1 MKDKLLIELQYCGS
15 IAYFQK
21 MLEYKEVVFEKFEY
35 FEKASYRNRC
45 TVVGPNGLQNL
56 SIQIKNGRAKKQLFT
71 DVKIAYE
78 HRWHHIHWQTLTSNY
93 RSSPYFEFYE
103 DYFESFFS
111 KEYEN
116 LFDFNFELFKLLN
129 KLLATD
135 IKHSFS
141 SEFLKTPETD
151 TDDLRSFFLPK
162 KKDVVFSNK
171 EYIQV
176 FSSKIGFFPNLS
188 ILDLL
193 FCEGPNAISFL
204 K

>member
-1 MKDKLLIELQYCGS
+1 MKDTLLIEMQYCGS

-21 MLEYKEVVFEKFEY
+21 LLQYKEVVFEKEEY

-45 TVVGPNGLQNL
+45 VVVGPNGLQNL
-56 SIQIKNGRAKKQLFT
+56 SVQIKNGRAKKQLYKN
-71 DVKIAYE
+71 VKIAYE

-103 DYFESFFS
+103 DYFEPFF
-111 KEYEN
+111 KTEYES
-116 LFDFNFELFKLLN
+116 LFEFNFELFKVLN
-129 KLLATD
+129 KLLNLD
-135 IKHSFS
+135 IKYSLTK
-141 SEFLKTPETD
+141 EFKKTPAENI
-151 TDDLRSFFLPK
+151 DDFRSYFIPK
-162 KKDVVFSNK
+162 NKSIEFNNK

>member
-1 MKDKLLIELQYCGS
+1 MQYFGS
-15 IAYFQK
+15 IAYFQELLK
-21 MLEYKEVVFEKFEY
+21 YDEVIFEKQEY

-45 TVVGPNGLQNL
+45 IVVGPNGLQNL
-56 SIQIKNGRAKKQLFT
+56 SVQIKNGRAKKQLYK

-103 DYFESFFS
+103 DYFESFFN
-111 KEYEN
+111 KE
-116 LFDFNFELFKLLN
+116 FDDLFNFNLELFKIIN
-129 KLLATD
+129 KLLNLNIEYSFTD
-135 IKHSFS
+135 KFEKKYSDNIN
-141 SEFLKTPETD
+141 
-151 TDDLRSFFLPK
+151 DLRSHFLPR
-162 KKDVVFSNK
+162 KKDIDFNNK

>member
-1 MKDKLLIELQYCGS
+1 MQDKLLIDLQYCGS

-21 MLEYKEVVFEKFEY
+21 LLEYKEVVFEKHEY
-35 FEKASYRNRC
+35 FQKATYRNRC
-45 TVVGPNGLQNL
+45 IVVGPNGLQNL
-56 SIQIKNGRAKKQLFT
+56 SIQIKNGRAKKQLYK

-103 DYFESFFS
+103 DYFEPFFE

-116 LFDFNFELFKLLN
+116 LFDFNLELFMLLN
-129 KLLATD
+129 KLLGTE
-135 IKHSFS
+135 IKFS
-141 SEFLKTPETD
+141 LTENFEKSPKN

-162 KKDVVFSNK
+162 TKDVSFINT

-176 FSSKIGFFPNLS
+176 FSSKVGFFPNLS

>member
-1 MKDKLLIELQYCGS
+1 MKDKLLIEMQYCGS

-21 MLEYKEVVFEKFEY
+21 LLQYKEVVFEKQEY

-56 SIQIKNGRAKKQLFT
+56 SVQIKNGRAKKQFYK

-103 DYFESFFS
+103 DYFEPFF
-111 KEYEN
+111 KNEYEN
-116 LFDFNFELFKLLN
+116 LFDFNFELFKVIDKVLN
-129 KLLATD
+129 LNISYSVTEEFHRKPSED
-135 IKHSFS
+135 MDDYRSYFKPKNKDV
-141 SEFLKTPETD
+141 EFL
-151 TDDLRSFFLPK
+151 
-162 KKDVVFSNK
+162 NK

>member
-21 MLEYKEVVFEKFEY
+21 LLEYKEVIFEKEEY
-35 FEKASYRNRC
+35 FEKASFRNRC
-45 TVVGPNGLQNL
+45 IVSGPNGLQNL
-56 SIQIKNGRAKKQLFT
+56 SVQIKNGRAKKQLYKN
-71 DVKIAYE
+71 VKIAYE

-103 DYFESFFS
+103 DYFEPFFNT
-111 KEYEN
+111 EFEN
-116 LFDFNFELFKLLN
+116 LFDFNLELFKTIN
-129 KLLATD
+129 KLLNLNIVFSVTEEFYKKP
-135 IKHSFS
+135 IK
-141 SEFLKTPETD
+141 EI
-151 TDDLRSFFLPK
+151 DDLRSFFIPK
-162 KKDVVFSNK
+162 NKEVEFINK